1 MFEILNIY
9 LFSLQKIFLY
19 LSFFQLNTGSREVI
33 DLNVGPVTGRI
44 NSAGSDLSLG
54 SLENVK
60 GTLMSDRRD
69 SSSSVS
75 SVEGN
80 RRLNSLERDRKS
92 KDRQSGSVG
101 RRREQTYEKRV
112 GSAGSDSDS
121 SLGSTLK
128 ATESASRS
136 DPMATLTP
144 ESVVPSM
151 YEYDD
156 AITYEQLQ
164 AMIESVLVECGY
176 YSVSP
181 QGREVRL

>member
-1 MFEILNIY
+1 M
-9 LFSLQKIFLY
+9 
-19 LSFFQLNTGSREVI
+19 I

-54 SLENVK
+54 SLENV
-60 GTLMSDRRD
+60 TDRRD
-69 SSSSVS
+69 SSSSLS

-80 RRLNSLERDRKS
+80 RRLNSLERDRNVKDKS
-92 KDRQSGSVG
+92 ASLGRKRGQS
-101 RRREQTYEKRV
+101 YEKRV

-128 ATESASRS
+128 ATETGSRS
-136 DPMATLTP
+136 DPLATLTLD
-144 ESVVPSM
+144 SVVPSL
-151 YEYDD
+151 YEQDD

-181 QGREVRL
+181 PGREQRL

>member
-1 MFEILNIY
+1 M
-9 LFSLQKIFLY
+9 
-19 LSFFQLNTGSREVI
+19 I
-33 DLNVGPVTGRI
+33 DLNIGPVTGRI

-54 SLENVK
+54 SLENV
-60 GTLMSDRRD
+60 SDRR
-69 SSSSVS
+69 SSNSSLS

-80 RRLNSLERDRKS
+80 RRLNSLERDRKPS
-92 KDRQSGSVG
+92 DKRNGSFGRKRGQS
-101 RRREQTYEKRV
+101 YEKRV

-128 ATESASRS
+128 ATDSGSRS
-136 DPMATLTP
+136 DPLATLTP
-144 ESVVPSM
+144 ESVVPNL
-151 YEYDD
+151 YEQDD

-181 QGREVRL
+181 QGREPRL

>member
-1 MFEILNIY
+1 M
-9 LFSLQKIFLY
+9 
-19 LSFFQLNTGSREVI
+19 I

-54 SLENVK
+54 SLENV
-60 GTLMSDRRD
+60 TDRRD
-69 SSSSVS
+69 SSSSLS

-80 RRLNSLERDRKS
+80 RRLNSLERDRNVKDKS
-92 KDRQSGSVG
+92 ASLGRKRGQS
-101 RRREQTYEKRV
+101 YEKRV

-128 ATESASRS
+128 ATETGSRS
-136 DPMATLTP
+136 DPLATLTLD
-144 ESVVPSM
+144 SVVPSL
-151 YEYDD
+151 YEQDD

-181 QGREVRL
+181 PGREQKL

>member
-1 MFEILNIY
+1 MY
-9 LFSLQKIFLY
+9 IFH
-19 LSFFQLNTGSREVI
+19 FQLNTGSREVI

-44 NSAGSDLSLG
+44 NSAGSDLSLS

-60 GTLMSDRRD
+60 GTLMSERRD
-69 SSSSVS
+69 SNSSLS
-75 SVEGN
+75 SVEGKG
-80 RRLNSLERDRKS
+80 RLNSLERDRKS
-92 KDRQSGSVG
+92 SDKRSGSVS
-101 RRREQTYEKRV
+101 RRREQTYERRV

-128 ATESASRS
+128 ATTPRA
-136 DPMATLTP
+136 DPLATLTP

-151 YEYDD
+151 YEQDD

-164 AMIESVLVECGY
+164 AMIETVLVECGY

-181 QGREVRL
+181 QGSNVHL

>member
-1 MFEILNIY
+1 M
-9 LFSLQKIFLY
+9 
-19 LSFFQLNTGSREVI
+19 I

-54 SLENVK
+54 SLENV
-60 GTLMSDRRD
+60 TDRRD
-69 SSSSVS
+69 SSSSLS

-80 RRLNSLERDRKS
+80 RRLNSLERDRNVKDKS
-92 KDRQSGSVG
+92 ASLGRKRGQS
-101 RRREQTYEKRV
+101 YEKRV

-128 ATESASRS
+128 ATDTGSKS
-136 DPMATLTP
+136 DPMGTLTP
-144 ESVVPSM
+144 DSVVPSM
-151 YEYDD
+151 YEQDD

-181 QGREVRL
+181 PGREPRL